1 MENTKINQA
10 EVKPFKVGEPLTDN
24 ADGNT
29 EPSTSENSEGA
40 CVETRRGVCI
50 KCSNVIIGKYKN
62 AKYCSTKC
70 SSTYRTLKWKI
81 KKGLIKSPGVGLGGN
96 QWGVNNHQYTGKSGA
111 GGCIRAMRELP
122 NICNKCESTKNLV
135 AHHIDHN
142 RSNNELSNFEILC
155 KKCHQAHHTKRDSQ
169 GKYTKV

>member
-1 MENTKINQA
+1 MENTNSNQA

-40 CVETRRGVCI
+40 CVETRRKVCI
-50 KCSNVIIGKYKN
+50 KCSNVIVGKYRN
-62 AKYCSTKC
+62 AKYCSVKC
-70 SSTYRTLKWKI
+70 REAARSLKWRV
-81 KKGLIKSPGVGLGGN
+81 KKGLIKSPGVGSGGN
-96 QWGVNNHQYTGKSGA
+96 QWGANNHQYTGKSGI

-122 NICNKCESTKNLV
+122 NICNRCASTEKLV
-135 AHHIDHN
+135 AHHIDHD
-142 RSNNELSNFEILC
+142 RTNNELSNFEILC
-155 KKCHQAHHTKRDSQ
+155 KRCHQAHHAKRNAQ